1 MDKDNS
7 GILFLNKK
15 TNDTQPDYT
24 GDATIEGKKY
34 KVSAWINTARSGNKY
49 IALRYKED
57 GSHSGSETKPSQ
69 SQPLDHRT
77 YDPDDDF
84 SL

>member
-1 MDKDNS
+1 MDKNNS

-24 GDATIEGKKY
+24 GDTTIEGKKY
-34 KVSAWINTARSGNKY
+34 KVSAWINTAKSGNKY

-57 GSHSGSETKPSQ
+57 VSHSGSEFKSNQ